1 MSRSDKP
8 ASPWSSNYSSAC
20 ERSSLAVALQALD
33 KPFFTFFCSIF
44 TIFLHISWTKRCK
57 TMFFTHFLDIM
68 HYFTLFARLA
78 TVGSQCRLAQW
89 AFFVLIYQGGEGFR
103 HRLDPIT
110 TFTRMLVGKILLL
123 VEFALALA
131 VHHRKSTLYWRRARV
146 TDTKKGEHSSPFF
159 WQCAL
164 LS

>member
-1 MSRSDKP
+1 MH
-8 ASPWSSNYSSAC
+8 
-20 ERSSLAVALQALD
+20 
-33 KPFFTFFCSIF
+33 IF
-44 TIFLHISWTKRCK
+44 AAKLRFLRIFDHLHT
-57 TMFFTHFLDIM
+57 IM
-68 HYFTLFARLA
+68 HIFTLFARLA

-146 TDTKKGEHSSPFF
+146 TDTKKGEHSSPSSGS
-159 WQCAL
+159 AL
-164 LS
+164 Y